1 MLEPETTVEEEEE
14 EEEVGEVDEEQV
26 RVIIIRIEI

>member
-1 MLEPETTVEEEEE
+1 MLEPDTTVEEE